1 MGVRKKGV
9 EEKLENVLLG
19 CVVYTKIKY
28 KNQEKGKVSLKMCGN
43 VCCEV
48 CNEELSYPLPTM
60 CLALTFAETVA
71 IDDGISTQRTV
82 AIFR

>member
-28 KNQEKGKVSLKMCGN
+28 KNQEKGRVNLKMCGN
-43 VCCEV
+43 VVVRSGME
-48 CNEELSYPLPTM
+48 S
-60 CLALTFAETVA
+60 
-71 IDDGISTQRTV
+71 
-82 AIFR
+82 